1 MKKFIHQIFII
12 QIIALLSLNFAHA
25 QKITQTIKGTVI
37 DKESKVTLPGASVYL
52 SDMSPVIGAVS
63 NPDGTFRIEGVE
75 TGRHSLCV
83 SYIGYKPVCIDN
95 LNLTSGKELVL
106 SIELEEEVKKIDEV
120 VVKARASKSDP
131 LNTMSMVSSR
141 TFSVEE
147 TERFAGARNDVA
159 RMALNFAGVAAGN
172 DATNEIIIRG
182 NSPNGLLWRLEGI
195 EIPNP
200 NHFGSMGMTGGPVG
214 MLNNN
219 TLSNSDFMT
228 GAFAAEYGNAFSG
241 VFDLKMRDG
250 NYDKHEFLGQV
261 GFNGFELGAEGPI
274 SKKNNSSYL
283 VNYRY
288 STLGVFKLL
297 GISIGTGT
305 AIPEYQD
312 LSFKF
317 TTNIAGGKLSLFGL
331 AGISSI
337 DLKWTKEDS
346 ADAENF
352 YANEGLNI
360 YNKNKQGVVGLKYFR
375 LLGNS
380 TYAELTLS
388 ADGIKNG
395 NLIDTIYNYEGAT
408 RLFERTSLVNT
419 DYAANLVINTKFSN
433 RFNTRI
439 GGEVRYIDFS
449 LNDSVYLSKYK
460 AFFTYYDDK
469 GSTVLLRGFVQ
480 GSYKL
485 SDNLTANAGIHVQ
498 SLTLN
503 DEVNI
508 EPRFGLKFKP
518 FPKHSFSLGYGMHSK
533 MLPMFFYYKRVDISQ
548 SEYTQPN
555 KNIGSIKAHHY
566 IATWDWQI
574 SQITRVKV
582 DAYYQQL
589 YNVPIEVNKTSFSL
603 LNSSSFQFEM
613 PDTLKN
619 GGTGTNMGLEL
630 TIEQFM
636 HEGFY
641 YLATISVFDSKYKG
655 SDGIERS
662 TIFDGGYV
670 FNALAG
676 KEFQLG
682 SKKGKNKKYITSD
695 LKLTA
700 AGGQRYTPIDMA
712 ESARKQETV
721 YDDDKAFSEKFGDY
735 FRLDFRISYRIDN
748 PKYSQ
753 EFAFDVQN
761 LTNHKNP
768 LYKQYNKK
776 TNEMET
782 IYQLTIFPM
791 MQYRIT
797 F

>member
-1 MKKFIHQIFII
+1 MKTNFLLKTIFQILTIVLFTTV
-12 QIIALLSLNFAHA
+12 NA
-25 QKITQTIKGTVI
+25 QKITKTIKGTVI
-37 DKESKVTLPGASVYL
+37 DKESKMTLPGASVYL
-52 SDMSPVIGAVS
+52 SDLTPIVGTVS

-83 SYIGYKPVCIDN
+83 SYIGYKPVCIEN
-95 LNLTSGKELVL
+95 LNLTSGKEIVL
-106 SIELEEEVKKIDEV
+106 TIEIEEEVKSIDEV

-131 LNTMSMVSSR
+131 LNTMSTVSSR

-147 TERFAGARNDVA
+147 TERYAGARNDVA

-182 NSPNGLLWRLEGI
+182 NSPNGLLWRLEGV

-250 NYDKHEFLGQV
+250 NYDKHEFLGQI

-274 SKKNNSSYL
+274 SKKNNSSYMF
-283 VNYRY
+283 NYRY
-288 STLGVFKLL
+288 STLGVFHLL
-297 GISIGTGT
+297 GISFGTGT

-312 LSFKF
+312 LSFKVTSGF
-317 TTNIAGGKLSLFGL
+317 AGGKLSLFGL

-337 DLKWTKEDS
+337 DLLWTKEDS

-360 YNKNKQGVVGLKYFR
+360 YAKNKQGVAGLKYFR
-375 LLGNS
+375 LISNS

-388 ADGIKNG
+388 ADGIKNADI
-395 NLIDTIYNYEGAT
+395 IDTIYNYNGAT

-419 DYAANLVINTKFSN
+419 NYAANLVVNTKFNN

-439 GGEVRYIDFS
+439 GGEFRYIDFS
-449 LNDSVYLSKYK
+449 LNDSVYLSKYN
-460 AFFTYYDDK
+460 AFFTYYDDQ
-469 GSTVLLRGFVQ
+469 GSTLLLRGFIQ

-485 SDNLTANAGIHVQ
+485 SDKLTANAGLHVQ
-498 SLTLN
+498 ALTLN
-503 DEVNI
+503 NEVNY
-508 EPRFGLKFKP
+508 EPRVGLKYRP
-518 FPKHSFSLGYGMHSK
+518 AQRHTLSIGYGMHSK
-533 MLPMFFYYKRVDISQ
+533 MLPMFFYYRRVDISQ
-548 SEYTQPN
+548 TEYSQPN
-555 KNIGSIKAHHY
+555 KKLESIKAHHY
-566 IATWDWQI
+566 VASWDWQI
-574 SQITRVKV
+574 TQVTRVKV

-589 YNVPIEVNKTSFSL
+589 YNAVVEVNPSSFSL
-603 LNSSSFQFEM
+603 INSSSFQYEL
-613 PDTLKN
+613 PDSLKN
-619 GGTGTNMGLEL
+619 GGTGTNMGFEV
-630 TIEQFM
+630 TFEQFM
-636 HEGFY
+636 HKGLY

-662 TIFDGGYV
+662 TVFDGGYV
-670 FNALAG
+670 LNALGG
-676 KEFQLG
+676 KEFQLN
-682 SKKGKNKKYITSD
+682 SKKGKNKKFITSD
-695 LKLTA
+695 IKLTA
-700 AGGQRYTPIDMA
+700 AGGQRYTPIDIA

-721 YDDDKAFSEKFGDY
+721 YQKDKAYSERFNDY
-735 FRLDFRISYRIDN
+735 FRLDFRIAYRIDN

-761 LTNHKNP
+761 ITNHKNP

-776 TNEMET
+776 TNELET

-791 MQYRIT
+791 MQYKIT